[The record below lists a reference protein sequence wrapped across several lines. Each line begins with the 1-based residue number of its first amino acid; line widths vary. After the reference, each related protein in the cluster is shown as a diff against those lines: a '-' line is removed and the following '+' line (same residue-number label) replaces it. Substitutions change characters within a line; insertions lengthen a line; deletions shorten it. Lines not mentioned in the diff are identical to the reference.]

1 MEKLVEFLTSK
12 IGYTIAVIGGFLFP
26 GLIFIFIWDKNLF
39 INLNV
44 VVLFTFAIA
53 ISFMLYI
60 PNFILSIWAIELQ
73 EKMRKEKNE
82 EKYFTILVLGLLA
95 TVTEMSGEMIN
106 KILNPS
112 VTIGHVVLFVLGATL
127 FLMAFELVQEVMY
140 SCFRKWKGRVVKK

>member
-26 GLIFIFIWDKNLF
+26 GLIFIFIWDKDLF

-53 ISFMLYI
+53 ISFILYI

-112 VTIGHVVLFVLGATL
+112 VTIGHVVLGATL

>member
-1 MEKLVEFLTSK
+1 MEKLVGFLTSK

-60 PNFILSIWAIELQ
+60 PNFILSIWTIELQ

-82 EKYFTILVLGLLA
+82 EKYFTILMLGLLA

-112 VTIGHVVLFVLGATL
+112 VTISHVVLFVLGATL
-127 FLMAFELVQEVMY
+127 FLMAFKLVQEVMY

>member
-26 GLIFIFIWDKNLF
+26 GLIFIFIWDKDLF

-60 PNFILSIWAIELQ
+60 PNFILSIWTIELQ

-95 TVTEMSGEMIN
+95 TVTEMSGEMIS
-106 KILNPS
+106 KILDPS